1 VNALKLFLVA
11 CVVTEPWLATD
22 AATAV
27 SSNSMVRFR
36 LSNGI
41 YSVGD
46 IDVELFDHD
55 KPITVSNFLHY
66 VQTGAYD
73 RTFLHRCVPDFI
85 VQGGLYAVDNPYPST
100 FFQAM
105 KRIPQ
110 GPPITNE
117 FQVGG
122 TFGNNFG
129 TLAMALYSTNVGG
142 IDVPLLDSATT
153 SWFFNT
159 ADNSAELDHKYV
171 VFGRVRAGTKL
182 LNFFNT
188 LAEDEGIINMFGL
201 NYLFSPCDL
210 ISIDGDPDNGL
221 GGLPVSYDYFDCPY
235 YSDLYT
241 VQIIMLDGRD
251 VAPPSITIVSPAAG
265 GSVSNNTVTVTA
277 TVTDNVAVK
286 SVRAYLGSAGPV
298 TAVLDTNNS
307 TWTATLTNLP
317 PGTNS
322 FVLEATDP
330 TGNRSTLTRE
340 FVRSVM
346 APIGLFLAGTSC
358 IEAEVLTN
366 GVTNVV
372 TTCGGTI
379 LGAANGQLLEIG
391 RGYVL
396 TATPIPGNVFAGWY
410 RSGVLIWPMQTY
422 SIVMQSNL
430 TLTAVFNTNFFPYVK
445 GDYTGLFCDPNQV
458 EERSSGFVTVTVSD
472 LGAYSAKVTID
483 GKTYPMT
490 GTFNSGTG
498 KNVNFLT
505 RPGSNEIL
513 TVRMTLDLSGGSD
526 HLSGTFS
533 NSYVYGV
540 VTNAMR
546 EVVAT
551 NIVGGMENY
560 VTNFVTVLT
569 TNFFRTNWVA
579 ALQADRAV
587 FSPTRLAPQ
596 AGKYALI
603 IPADTNSIN
612 GPFGDGYG
620 TASIS
625 TKGSL
630 TFSGSLADGTKVT
643 QKVPIS
649 KNGDWP
655 LYLNL
660 YKGKGMLLSRIVFD
674 TNQPETD
681 LSGLMNWF
689 KRTQVA
695 KYYPGGFTNES
706 MIVGSRFTPPV
717 GTNRLL
723 GLTVAV
729 VSFTNGNLSADF
741 TNSIIIDSKSKVINE
756 SPNKLTLS
764 ASKSSGTFSGS
775 VTPPTGGKAVSFKGA
790 LLQKQTNGF
799 GFFLGTNASGRVS
812 IGP

>member
-1 VNALKLFLVA
+1 
-11 CVVTEPWLATD
+11 
-22 AATAV
+22 
-27 SSNSMVRFR
+27 MVRFR

-41 YSVGD
+41 YHVGD

-55 KPITVSNFLHY
+55 KPITVSNFLY
-66 VQTGAYD
+66 YAQTGAYD
-73 RTFLHRCVPDFI
+73 RSILHRCVPGFI
-85 VQGGLYAVDNPYPST
+85 LQGGLYTVDNPYPNSL
-100 FFQAM
+100 FQAM
-105 KRIPQ
+105 KRIPD
-110 GPPITNE
+110 GPAITNE
-117 FQVGG
+117 FNTGRHI
-122 TFGNNFG
+122 GNNLG

-153 SWFFNT
+153 SWFFNA
-159 ADNSAELDHKYV
+159 ADNSADLDPSYV
-171 VFGRVRAGTKL
+171 VFGRVRAGTKP
-182 LNFFNT
+182 LNSFNA

-201 NYLFSPCDL
+201 NYLFSACDL
-210 ISIDGDPDNGL
+210 ITIDGDPNNGL
-221 GGLPVSYDYFDCPY
+221 DGLPVSYDYFDCPY

-241 VQIIMLDGRD
+241 VQISMLDGRD
-251 VAPPSITIVSPAAG
+251 VAPPRIAIGSPAAG
-265 GSVSNNTVTVTA
+265 GSVSNDTITVTA
-277 TVTDNVAVK
+277 TVTDNVAVT

-298 TAVLDTNNS
+298 AAVLDTNNN

-317 PGTNS
+317 AGTNS

-330 TGNRSTLTRE
+330 AGNRSTLTRE

-346 APIGLFLAGTSC
+346 TPIGLFLGGTSC
-358 IEAEVLTN
+358 IDVEVLTN
-366 GVTNVV
+366 EVTNFV
-372 TTCGGTI
+372 TLCGGTI
-379 LGAANGQLLEIG
+379 QGATNGQLLEIG
-391 RGYVL
+391 RAYTL
-396 TATPIPGNVFAGWY
+396 TAKPSPGNLFAGWFE
-410 RSGVLIWPMQTY
+410 RGNLVSPLLTY
-422 SIVMQSNL
+422 SFVMETNL
-430 TLTAVFNTNFFPYVK
+430 ALTAVFNTNFFPHVK
-445 GDYTGLFCDPNQV
+445 GTYTGLFFDPNQV
-458 EERSSGFVTVTVSD
+458 EERSSGFVTLTVSD
-472 LGAYSAKVTID
+472 LGTYSAKVTID

-513 TVRMTLDLSGGSD
+513 TVRMTLDLPGGSD

-540 VTNAMR
+540 VTNVTR
-546 EVVAT
+546 EVFTT

-560 VTNFVTVLT
+560 VTNFVTVRE
-569 TNFFRTNWVA
+569 TNYFRTNWIA
-579 ALQADRAV
+579 ELHADRPFFTSAN
-587 FSPTRLAPQ
+587 PTPL
-596 AGKYALI
+596 AGKYTLL
-603 IPADTNSIN
+603 IPADTNSTD

-620 TASIS
+620 TATVN

-630 TFSGSLADGTKVT
+630 AFSGSLADGTKVS

-660 YKGKGMLLSRIVFD
+660 YKGKGMLLSRIAFD
-674 TNQPETD
+674 INQPDTD

-689 KRTQVA
+689 KRAQVA

-706 MIVGSRFTPPV
+706 MIVGSRFTPAA

-723 GLTVAV
+723 ELTTAV
-729 VSFTNGNLSADF
+729 VGFTNGNLSADF
-741 TNSIIIDSKSKVINE
+741 TNTIAIDARGKAINE
-756 SPNKLTLS
+756 SANKLTLS
-764 ASKSSGTFSGS
+764 VSKSSGSFSGS